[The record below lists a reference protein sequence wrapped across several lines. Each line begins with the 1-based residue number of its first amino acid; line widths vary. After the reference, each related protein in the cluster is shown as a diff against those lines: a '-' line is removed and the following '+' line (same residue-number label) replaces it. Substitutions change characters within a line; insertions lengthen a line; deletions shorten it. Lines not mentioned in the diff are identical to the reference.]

1 MNLVENGKNEYFR
14 TKRRNRDSLGLPKE
28 EQPPDGDKG
37 NIPDE
42 VILYTILRI
51 TRKACDLKGSLLG
64 TLELQKKQRESLDLS
79 SRKIGSDYWE
89 D

>member
-1 MNLVENGKNEYFR
+1 MNLVENGKINILGL
-14 TKRRNRDSLGLPKE
+14 KRRIRDSLGLPKE
-28 EQPPDGDKG
+28 EQPPDGEKG